1 MPPVT
6 SLVWFRQDLRLADHP
21 ALLAAIG
28 QGPTACLY
36 VLDDDA
42 PGEWRIGRAQ
52 RWWLH
57 QSLASL
63 ARSLEAIGGALILR
77 RGPAAAT
84 VAAVA
89 KEIGATS
96 IHATSNYEPW
106 WRTIDQVL
114 GERLTLHDGD
124 TLVPPEQ
131 VRTGAGTQFKVYG
144 PFYRALTA
152 HLPPPEPEPAPK
164 RIAPPAIAAKSGRL
178 ADWQLLPTR
187 PDWATGF
194 GDWHPGEEGARVR
207 VEDFID
213 EVSDYA
219 RRRDL
224 PSEEGTSR
232 LSPHL
237 HHGEISARQ
246 VWHALSGNSRR
257 DGDAGKFLKELA
269 WRDFSRS
276 ALLAEPRL
284 ASHATRSEPHWRS
297 GSEADADFAAWT
309 KGLTGYPV
317 VDAGMRQLWA
327 TGWMHN
333 RVRMIAASFLVKHLL
348 IDWRRGA
355 AWYWDTLV
363 DADLGSNSLNWQWI
377 AGTGSD
383 SAPFARIMAPLVQS
397 PKFAAAN
404 YIRRW
409 VPELAHLD
417 DADIHDPVDR
427 GAYPAPL
434 IGHREAR
441 ERALTAARGGRG
453 S

>member
-1 MPPVT
+1 MT
-6 SLVWFRQDLRLADHP
+6 SLIWFRQDLRLADHP
-21 ALLAAIG
+21 ALRAAIAA
-28 QGPTACLY
+28 GPAACVY
-36 VLDDDA
+36 VLDDAA
-42 PGEWRIGRAQ
+42 PGQWAIGGAQ

-57 QSLASL
+57 HSLASL
-63 ARSLEAIGGALILR
+63 AASLDAIGGRLILR

-84 VAAVA
+84 IAALA
-89 KEIGATS
+89 DEMGAAS
-96 IHATSNYEPW
+96 IHATRHYEPW
-106 WRTIDQVL
+106 WREIDAAL
-114 GERLTLHDGD
+114 GDRLTLHDGD
-124 TLVPPEQ
+124 TLVPPEH

-152 HLPPPEPEPAPK
+152 HLPPPRPEPTPT
-164 RIAPPAIAAKSGRL
+164 RIDSPATRARSDAL
-178 ADWQLLPTR
+178 DDWRLLPTR

-194 GDWHPGEEGARVR
+194 HDWHPGEDGAAARI
-207 VEDFID
+207 EEFA
-213 EVSDYA
+213 ENVSDYA
-219 RRRDL
+219 TRRDL

-237 HHGEISARQ
+237 HFGEVSARQ
-246 VWHALSGNSRR
+246 VWHALDHRH
-257 DGDAGKFLKELA
+257 AAKFLKELA

-284 ASHATRSEPHWRS
+284 ASHATRAEPRWRS
-297 GSEADADFAAWT
+297 GAEAVADFTAWT
-309 KGLTGYPV
+309 CGRTGYPI

-348 IDWRRGA
+348 FDWRRGA
-355 AWYWDTLV
+355 AWFWDTLV

-397 PKFAAAN
+397 PKFDAAD

-409 VPELAHLD
+409 VPELAHLA

-427 GAYPAPL
+427 GTYPAPL

-441 ERALTAARGGRG
+441 DRALAASAVTRVG
-453 S
+453 